1 MRKKSNDVVLLRETL
16 NQRKFV
22 RSFEFVPGKHLGIG
36 DMEKVAEKVSG
47 LVDVVTVPENPLGN
61 PGIDPILSLYALSEK
76 MDFIGI
82 PHLTPRDKNSLHLKS
97 QGMSALKLGIRNFF
111 VVYGDPIAQGQNSK
125 EVREL
130 DVVGTIKTLKESRLE
145 FNGTSG
151 SIEMNVGAAAN
162 PQRENEIQNI
172 IRKQEAGAD
181 FFITQ
186 AIFDAESMKVQW
198 IRERQ
203 HKIVAGFIPLKKKPQ
218 IDIMKRMGIRF
229 SETVEK
235 RLDNSDDIQNESS
248 RIILEIFDDIKES
261 VSGIHIMPMGRTDL
275 AKTILESV

>member
-1 MRKKSNDVVLLRETL
+1 MVLLRETL

-22 RSFEFVPGKHLGIG
+22 RSIEFVPGKHLGNG
-36 DMEKVAEKVSG
+36 DMERVADKVSG

-76 MDFIGI
+76 MDFMGI

-111 VVYGDPIAQGQNSK
+111 VVYGDPIAQGRNSR

-130 DVVGTIKTLKESRLE
+130 DVIGTIRTLKESRLE
-145 FNGTSG
+145 FNGSSG
-151 SIEMNVGAAAN
+151 SIEINVGAAAN

-172 IRKQEAGAD
+172 KKKQDAGAD

-186 AIFDAESMKVQW
+186 AIFDGESMKVQW
-198 IRERQ
+198 VKERQ
-203 HKIVAGFIPLKKKPQ
+203 LKIVAGFIPLKKKPQ
-218 IDIMKRMGIRF
+218 IDIMKRMGIKF
-229 SETVEK
+229 SDTVEK
-235 RLDNSDDIQNESS
+235 RLENSDNIENESS
-248 RIILEIFDDIKES
+248 RIILEIFDDIRDT

>member
-1 MRKKSNDVVLLRETL
+1 MVLLRETL

-22 RSFEFVPGKHLGIG
+22 RSIEFVPGKHLGNG
-36 DMEKVAEKVSG
+36 DMERVADKVSG

-111 VVYGDPIAQGQNSK
+111 VVYGDPIAQGRNSR

-130 DVVGTIKTLKESRLE
+130 DVIGTIRTLKESRLE
-145 FNGTSG
+145 FNGSSG

-172 IRKQEAGAD
+172 KKKHDAGAD

-186 AIFDAESMKVQW
+186 AIFDGEAMKVQW
-198 IRERQ
+198 VKERQ
-203 HKIVAGFIPLKKKPQ
+203 LKIVAGFIPLKKKPQ
-218 IDIMKRMGIRF
+218 IDIMKRMGIKF
-229 SETVEK
+229 SDTVEK
-235 RLDNSDDIQNESS
+235 RLENSDNIENESS
-248 RIILEIFDDIKES
+248 RIILEIFDDIRDT

>member
-1 MRKKSNDVVLLRETL
+1 MVLLRETL

-22 RSFEFVPGKHLGIG
+22 RSIEFVPGKHLGNG
-36 DMEKVAEKVSG
+36 DMERVADKVSG

-76 MDFIGI
+76 MDFMGI

-111 VVYGDPIAQGQNSK
+111 VVYGDPIAQGRNSR

-130 DVVGTIKTLKESRLE
+130 DVIGTIRTLKESRLE
-145 FNGTSG
+145 FNGSSG

-172 IRKQEAGAD
+172 KKKHDAGAD

-186 AIFDAESMKVQW
+186 AIFDGESMKVQW
-198 IRERQ
+198 VKEGQ
-203 HKIVAGFIPLKKKPQ
+203 LKIVAGFIPLKKKPQ
-218 IDIMKRMGIRF
+218 IDIMKRMGIKF
-229 SETVEK
+229 SDTVEK
-235 RLDNSDDIQNESS
+235 RLENSDNIENESS
-248 RIILEIFDDIKES
+248 RIILEIFDDIRET

>member
-1 MRKKSNDVVLLRETL
+1 MVLLRETL

-22 RSFEFVPGKHLGIG
+22 RSIEFVPGKHLGNG
-36 DMEKVAEKVSG
+36 DMERVADKVSG

-76 MDFIGI
+76 MDFMGI

-111 VVYGDPIAQGQNSK
+111 VVYGDPIAQGRNSR

-130 DVVGTIKTLKESRLE
+130 DVIGTIRTLKESRLE
-145 FNGTSG
+145 FNGSSG
-151 SIEMNVGAAAN
+151 SIEINVGAAAN

-172 IRKQEAGAD
+172 KKKHDAGAD

-186 AIFDAESMKVQW
+186 AIFDGESMKVQW
-198 IRERQ
+198 VKERQ
-203 HKIVAGFIPLKKKPQ
+203 LKIVAGFIPLKKKPQ
-218 IDIMKRMGIRF
+218 IDIMKRMGIKF
-229 SETVEK
+229 SDTVEK
-235 RLDNSDDIQNESS
+235 RLENSDNIENESS
-248 RIILEIFDDIKES
+248 RIILEIFDDIRDT

>member
-1 MRKKSNDVVLLRETL
+1 MVLLRETL

-22 RSFEFVPGKHLGIG
+22 RSIEFVPGKHLGNG
-36 DMEKVAEKVSG
+36 DMERVADKVSG

-76 MDFIGI
+76 MDFMGI

-111 VVYGDPIAQGQNSK
+111 VVYGDPIAQGRNSR

-130 DVVGTIKTLKESRLE
+130 DVIGTIRTLKESRLE
-145 FNGTSG
+145 FNGSSG

-172 IRKQEAGAD
+172 KKKHDAGAD

-186 AIFDAESMKVQW
+186 AIFDGEAMKVQW
-198 IRERQ
+198 VKERQ
-203 HKIVAGFIPLKKKPQ
+203 LKIVAGFIPLKKKPQ
-218 IDIMKRMGIRF
+218 IDIMKRMGIKF
-229 SETVEK
+229 SDTVEK
-235 RLDNSDDIQNESS
+235 RLENSDNIENESS
-248 RIILEIFDDIKES
+248 RIILEIFDDIRET